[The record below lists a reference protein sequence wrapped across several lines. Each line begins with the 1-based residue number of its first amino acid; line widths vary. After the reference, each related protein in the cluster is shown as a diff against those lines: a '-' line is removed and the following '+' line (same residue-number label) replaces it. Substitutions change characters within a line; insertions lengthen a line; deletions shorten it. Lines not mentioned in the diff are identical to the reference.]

1 MFLFQI
7 FIFFLSIILLAF
19 SISGHGKL
27 LTKNLKGN
35 FFLDFFFGII
45 VISFMVTV
53 LHFFLKIN
61 LFVSSFIF
69 LLGMIFFLKNINF
82 ENLKLFEKKKI
93 IYLVI
98 VLSFI
103 PMFISQKY
111 HEDFGYYHLPYALA
125 LLEEKIVFGF
135 ANIDKSYVYNSI
147 WLNLNSIFFLNN
159 KNFDFL
165 TLPSFLLFVIFIIF
179 SINQLTNEKNI
190 KNSDYYLLV
199 ILFYFILKFTRIS
212 EFGVDLPAIIFSI
225 LSIYYFIKF
234 FELKEISEKKKVFY
248 FNLAFSVFS
257 ILIKFSTVPIIILT
271 FYLYFK
277 NFKEFKF
284 YILDYKFLFIYLLF
298 ISFFS
303 QQFIYTGCIFF
314 PTNLTCFN
322 MSWFNLDYI
331 DLSKQL
337 ELINK
342 SYSEAEQ
349 TYLPQEYLQN
359 FNWFPFWI
367 KRNYVEIL
375 EHFTTIILPTLTFI
389 FFSRKRRLNEY
400 RFKEKKIIYFFL
412 IINLFFWLN
421 FSPVYR
427 FGVHLFVTLSFVILL
442 SFLISREFSKKNFI
456 IFISIFLIF
465 SFSKNILRIQKQ
477 DDLFV
482 GIQKIENF
490 YLLNKDLNNEYKK
503 IYYPDIENNKKNGWQ
518 GRLCWNTPFI
528 CSYNSLDVKEKN
540 GYLIINKIQN

>member
-82 ENLKLFEKKKI
+82 KNLKLFEKKKI

-389 FFSRKRRLNEY
+389 FFSRKKRLNEY
-400 RFKEKKIIYFFL
+400 RFKENKIIYFFL

>member
-1 MFLFQI
+1 
-7 FIFFLSIILLAF
+7 
-19 SISGHGKL
+19 
-27 LTKNLKGN
+27 
-35 FFLDFFFGII
+35 
-45 VISFMVTV
+45 
-53 LHFFLKIN
+53 
-61 LFVSSFIF
+61 
-69 LLGMIFFLKNINF
+69 
-82 ENLKLFEKKKI
+82 
-93 IYLVI
+93 
-98 VLSFI
+98 
-103 PMFISQKY
+103 
-111 HEDFGYYHLPYALA
+111 
-125 LLEEKIVFGF
+125 
-135 ANIDKSYVYNSI
+135 
-147 WLNLNSIFFLNN
+147 
-159 KNFDFL
+159 
-165 TLPSFLLFVIFIIF
+165 
-179 SINQLTNEKNI
+179 
-190 KNSDYYLLV
+190 
-199 ILFYFILKFTRIS
+199 
-212 EFGVDLPAIIFSI
+212 
-225 LSIYYFIKF
+225 
-234 FELKEISEKKKVFY
+234 
-248 FNLAFSVFS
+248 
-257 ILIKFSTVPIIILT
+257 
-271 FYLYFK
+271 
-277 NFKEFKF
+277 
-284 YILDYKFLFIYLLF
+284 
-298 ISFFS
+298 
-303 QQFIYTGCIFF
+303 
-314 PTNLTCFN
+314 

-389 FFSRKRRLNEY
+389 FFSRKKRLNEY
-400 RFKEKKIIYFFL
+400 RFKENKIIYFFL

-528 CSYNSLDVKEKN
+528 CSYNSLDVKKKN

>member
-7 FIFFLSIILLAF
+7 FILFLSIILLSF
-19 SISGHGKL
+19 SISGHGKII
-27 LTKNLKGN
+27 TKNLKSN

-61 LFVSSFIF
+61 LFISSFIF

-82 ENLKLFEKKKI
+82 EILKFFEKEKI

-98 VLSFI
+98 VLLLM

-165 TLPSFLLFVIFIIF
+165 TLPSFLLFLIFIIF

-234 FELKEISEKKKVFY
+234 FELREISEKKKIFY

-322 MSWFNLDYI
+322 MNWFNLEYI

-349 TYLPQEYLQN
+349 TYLPKEYLQN

-389 FFSRKRRLNEY
+389 FFSRKRKLNEY

-427 FGVHLFVTLSFVILL
+427 FGVHLFVTLFFVILL
-442 SFLISREFSKKNFI
+442 GFLISREFSKKKFI

-477 DDLFV
+477 DELFV

-503 IYYPDIENNKKNGWQ
+503 IYYPDIENNQKNGWQ

-528 CSYNSLDVKEKN
+528 CSYNSLDVKKKN

>member
-82 ENLKLFEKKKI
+82 KNLKLFEKKKI

-103 PMFISQKY
+103 PMYISQKY

-179 SINQLTNEKNI
+179 SINQLTNKKNI

-234 FELKEISEKKKVFY
+234 FELKEISEKKKIFY

-442 SFLISREFSKKNFI
+442 SFLISREFSKKKFI

-465 SFSKNILRIQKQ
+465 SFSKNILRIQKK

>member
-234 FELKEISEKKKVFY
+234 FELKEISEKKKIFY

-442 SFLISREFSKKNFI
+442 SFLISREFSKKKFI

-465 SFSKNILRIQKQ
+465 SFSKNILRIQKK

>member
-234 FELKEISEKKKVFY
+234 FELKEISEKKKIFY

>member
-298 ISFFS
+298 ISFFT

-389 FFSRKRRLNEY
+389 FFSRKKRLNEY
-400 RFKEKKIIYFFL
+400 RFKENKIIYFFL

>member
-82 ENLKLFEKKKI
+82 KNLKLFEKKKI

-179 SINQLTNEKNI
+179 SINQLTNKKNI

-389 FFSRKRRLNEY
+389 FFSRKKRLNEY
-400 RFKEKKIIYFFL
+400 RFKENKIIYFFL